1 LTAGAREPLP
11 AALLGPRFGLA
22 FALAVLLGWTA
33 SFVWLLASD
42 LQAWSAPALIVVV
55 VLRALV
61 QSGLFIVG
69 HDAMHRSLL
78 PGQPR
83 ANDRLGQLVLTLYGL
98 LPWRRSR
105 LNHRRHH
112 RAPGGPLDPDF
123 HGGNGMAGWFRR
135 FLGAYLPW
143 PRLLAL
149 VSTWCLLTFLLTA
162 LGGCHWPQ
170 AALRLLVAWILPLL
184 LSALQLFVVG
194 TVLPHRRAEACG
206 NRHRAES
213 LALPPWLSLL
223 ACYHFGYHWEHHE
236 YPQVPWFGLAGVRR
250 QHLQQPQ
257 LPSIRLAR

>member
-1 LTAGAREPLP
+1 MGAQGPLP
-11 AALLGPRFGLA
+11 VALLGPRFGLA
-22 FALAVLLGWTA
+22 FALAVLLVWTA
-33 SFVWLLASD
+33 SLLWLLLSD
-42 LQAWSAPALIVVV
+42 LQTWSPAALTLA
-55 VLRALV
+55 VLLRTLL

-69 HDAMHRSLL
+69 HDAMHRTLL

-83 ANDRLGQLVLTLYGL
+83 ANDGLGQLVLTLYAL

-112 RAPGGPLDPDF
+112 RAPGSPLDPDF
-123 HGGNGMAGWFRR
+123 HGGTGLAGWFRR

-149 VSTWCLLTFLLTA
+149 ITIWCLLTL
-162 LGGCHWPQ
+162 LGGPHWPQ
-170 AALRLLVAWILPLL
+170 AAVRVLVAWILPLL

-194 TVLPHRRAEACG
+194 TVLPHHRGEACG

-250 QHLQQPQ
+250 QHLQQAQ
-257 LPSIRLAR
+257 LPGCRGRAIASNLV

>member
-1 LTAGAREPLP
+1 MVAAWEPLP

-22 FALAVLLGWTA
+22 FALAVLLVWAA
-33 SFVWLLASD
+33 SLVWLLTSD
-42 LQAWSAPALIVVV
+42 LQTWSAPALMLAVL
-55 VLRALV
+55 LRALV

-69 HDAMHRSLL
+69 HDAMHRTLL

-83 ANDRLGQLVLTLYGL
+83 ANDGLGQLVLTLYAL

-112 RAPGGPLDPDF
+112 QAPGSPRDPDF
-123 HGGNGMAGWFRR
+123 HGGTGLAGWFRR

-149 VSTWCLLTFLLTA
+149 ISAWSLLTCLLTL
-162 LGGCHWPQ
+162 LGGSPWPQ
-170 AALRLLVAWILPLL
+170 AALRVLVAWILPLL

-250 QHLQQPQ
+250 QHLDQLR

>member
-1 LTAGAREPLP
+1 MTGAREPLP
-11 AALLGPRFGLA
+11 AELPGPSFGLA
-22 FALAVLLGWTA
+22 FALAVLLVWTA
-33 SFVWLLASD
+33 SLFWLLASD
-42 LQAWSAPALIVVV
+42 LHTWSVPALVMVV
-55 VLRALV
+55 VLRSLV
-61 QSGLFIVG
+61 QTALFIVG
-69 HDAMHRSLL
+69 HDAMHGTLL
-78 PGQPR
+78 PEQPK
-83 ANDRLGQLVLTLYGL
+83 ANDGLGQLVLTLYAL

-112 RAPGGPLDPDF
+112 RAPGSLRDPDF
-123 HGGNGMAGWFRR
+123 HGGRGLAGWFRR

-149 VSTWCLLTFLLTA
+149 VSAWCLLAL
-162 LGGCHWPQ
+162 LGGSHWPQ
-170 AALRLLVAWILPLL
+170 AALRLLLAWILPLL

-236 YPQVPWFGLAGVRR
+236 YPNVPWFGLAGVRR
-250 QHLQQPQ
+250 QHLEQ
-257 LPSIRLAR
+257 LQLSSMGLTR

>member
-1 LTAGAREPLP
+1 MTAGTREPLP
-11 AALLGPRFGLA
+11 ADLPGPRIGVA
-22 FALAVLLGWTA
+22 FALAVLILWTA
-33 SFVWLLASD
+33 SLVWLLASD
-42 LQAWSAPALIVVV
+42 LHTWRAPALILVVV
-55 VLRALV
+55 SRALV

-69 HDAMHRSLL
+69 HDAMHGTLL

-83 ANDRLGQLVLTLYGL
+83 ANDGLGQLVLTLYAL

-112 RAPGGPLDPDF
+112 RAPGSPQDPDF
-123 HGGNGMAGWFRR
+123 HGGSGLAGWFRR

-143 PRLLAL
+143 PNLLAL
-149 VSTWCLLTFLLTA
+149 VSAWCLLTL
-162 LGGCHWPQ
+162 LGGSHWPQ
-170 AALRLLVAWILPLL
+170 AAFRMLVAWVLPLL

-236 YPQVPWFGLAGVRR
+236 YPQVPWFGLAWVRR
-250 QHLQQPQ
+250 HHLEQGQ
-257 LPSIRLAR
+257 LSSIRLAR